1 MVVIQQLQALV
12 GCARGLTR
20 TSDIFASFDD
30 SPLVRDETVKLQ
42 RAREDPRMVRLRAAI
57 VQGIETTMVML
68 SEDASTADV
77 CMRFHQFFVYPLT
90 NGRRLNTGA

>member
-30 SPLVRDETVKLQ
+30 SPLVRDETAKLQ

-77 CMRFHQFFVYPLT
+77 CICFHQYSCTPH
-90 NGRRLNTGA
+90 